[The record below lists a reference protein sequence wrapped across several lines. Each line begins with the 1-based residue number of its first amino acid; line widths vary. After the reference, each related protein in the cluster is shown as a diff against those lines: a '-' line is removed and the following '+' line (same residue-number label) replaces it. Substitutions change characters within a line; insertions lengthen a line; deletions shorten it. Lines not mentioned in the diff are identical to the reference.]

1 MVIKIN
7 NTNENLMKCNSRSSP
22 NVGNSNDAAE
32 VLDEHE
38 SGDREC
44 GSVGDVEATI
54 AVQNHTVL
62 PILLHVRS
70 RNYEHRHLKWTKLQ
84 FSWSNENLITHAIGT
99 ERKCRFEKNL
109 QFFFAHGSSL
119 NVKSGTS

>member
-1 MVIKIN
+1 MVVKIN

-22 NVGNSNDAAE
+22 NVGDSNDAAE

-44 GSVGDVEATI
+44 GSVGDVEAAI

-62 PILLHVRS
+62 PILLHVCS
-70 RNYEHRHLKWTKLQ
+70 RNYEHRHLKWTKLH
-84 FSWSNENLITHAIGT
+84 FSWSNESNKHAICT
-99 ERKCRFEKNL
+99 ERKYRFEKNL

-119 NVKSGTS
+119 NVKSDKS